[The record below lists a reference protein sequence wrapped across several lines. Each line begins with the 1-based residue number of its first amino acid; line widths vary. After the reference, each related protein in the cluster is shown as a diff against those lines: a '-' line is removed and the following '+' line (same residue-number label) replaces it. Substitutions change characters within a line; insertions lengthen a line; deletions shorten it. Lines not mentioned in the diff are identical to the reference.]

1 MKSTDIT
8 REELWAQQNLSA
20 MEIDY
25 SIWERDRSMLH
36 QMSKVSHTCTF
47 VVDVYKCKYTFASS
61 NFAD

>member
-25 SIWERDRSMLH
+25 SIWERERSVTLARLLSMYINVNTPLPLPILLI
-36 QMSKVSHTCTF
+36 
-47 VVDVYKCKYTFASS
+47 Y
-61 NFAD
+61 